1 MSKHALRIREREF
14 INMCA
19 GSWHDLSLS
28 LVWSYDISSICFLT
42 IDSFFKSCKERK
54 AGEKIPTRNYCLC
67 RHSRPL
73 HTYTFSFEKGDFFSD
88 LAYTYPVKTVIGNAS
103 FQKTLSKVEVFEN
116 AVLLYSSWCMKTEVF
131 ENDYETMYNTS
142 KCACSCQ
149 RLISYPDLTLFYT
162 KKWDL
167 VSLSLGRGR
176 SGYEISQRQYRFHW
190 TLLHFRVDADFVEN
204 SEKKSPYSNKDG
216 YLGRGLRL
224 KGPNFHKFKLNFTL
238 TVTTSCH

>member
-42 IDSFFKSCKERK
+42 IDSFLKAVKKEKLVRK
-54 AGEKIPTRNYCLC
+54 FQHATTACVNI
-67 RHSRPL
+67 HAPL

-131 ENDYETMYNTS
+131 ENDYDTMYNAS
-142 KCACSCQ
+142 KCACSC
-149 RLISYPDLTLFYT
+149 
-162 KKWDL
+162 
-167 VSLSLGRGR
+167 
-176 SGYEISQRQYRFHW
+176 QRQYRFHW
-190 TLLHFRVDADFVEN
+190 TLLCFRVDADSVEN
-204 SEKKSPYSNKDG
+204 GEKKSPYSNKDG